1 MRAFIRGIGQT
12 MVTLGLVVLLFVV
25 YELWVT
31 NIYAHA
37 KQVKAHNTLT
47 RVWKEHKDP
56 LKGEDRAKLPAGK
69 QVVLPAGQGFAN
81 LYIPRLGKDYAYTII
96 EGTTEDDL
104 ARGPGHYEG
113 SAIPGQIGNFAVA
126 GHRVTH
132 GQPFLNADQIKVG
145 DPIVVQTDHN
155 WYIYRVL
162 GNAEDRQAGGEEL
175 PGRARA
181 RDRRP
186 VRRRRGRARAR
197 PLRRT
202 TEQGLHDHD
211 HVQPEVLSQPA
222 DGHPLAAGPIGE
234 GIRHQHP
241 QGNRRN
247 ALMYTFIWR
256 HLPGPM
262 PIRLFQVLILV
273 AIVSAVLLF
282 VVFPWAEPHLPLDHV
297 TVDGN

>member
-1 MRAFIRGIGQT
+1 MSPDDPDRPDVSDGSDVPSGPESTDAAAVPVGSAGANAAPTPRRAGDYVRAFIRGIGQT

-37 KQVKAHNTLT
+37 KQVKAHDTLT

-113 SAIPGQIGNFAVA
+113 TAIPGQIGNFAVA

-145 DPIVVQTDHN
+145 DAIVVQTAHN
-155 WYIYRVL
+155 WYIYRVMGNSKTGKL
-162 GNAEDRQAGGEEL
+162 GARNSQDV
-175 PGRARA
+175 PGREIVDPSDIGVVAPLPDHPGERPTKPYMTMTTCNPKYSANQRMVLHSLLARS
-181 RDRRP
+181 
-186 VRRRRGRARAR
+186 V
-197 PLRRT
+197 
-202 TEQGLHDHD
+202 
-211 HVQPEVLSQPA
+211 PA
-222 DGHPLAAGPIGE
+222 SGTKTPKEIG
-234 GIRHQHP
+234 GT
-241 QGNRRN
+241 
-247 ALMYTFIWR
+247 L
-256 HLPGPM
+256 
-262 PIRLFQVLILV
+262 
-273 AIVSAVLLF
+273 
-282 VVFPWAEPHLPLDHV
+282 
-297 TVDGN
+297 